1 MNDHLPEQ
9 CNVRVRAVC
18 KKSGKVL
25 EERIG
30 HNVWTNTGR
39 EYSALLKTSRADGTP
54 YRTDRILF
62 VGLGSGTQPETVSVN
77 SLVTPE
83 PHTANVFLK
92 RINHIKTSFPNAG
105 SRLTVRYVADFT
117 ALDYVNG
124 ANPVMISE
132 CGLFTDG
139 HASTF
144 TAGQRA
150 TLMNDAQL
158 QAPVAYHTFSPIAK
172 TQDIALELI
181 WELQH

>member
-18 KKSGKVL
+18 KKTGDVL
-25 EERIG
+25 EERVG

-39 EYSALLKTSRADGTP
+39 EYSALVKTSRADGTP
-54 YRTDRILF
+54 YRTDRIHF

-83 PHTANVFLK
+83 PYSANIFLK
-92 RINHIKTSFPNAG
+92 EISHVNTSFPNSG
-105 SRLTVRYVADFT
+105 SRLTVRYVTMYT
-117 ALDYVNG
+117 ALDFVNG

-144 TAGQRA
+144 ASGQRA

-158 QAPVAYHTFSPIAK
+158 QAPIAYHTFSPISK